1 MSTVPTGIPSAST
14 SDLDERWKTYR
25 DTHEGLYWLREYA
38 NSAGDLN
45 FALSR
50 TNVHLRSLK
59 SDELL
64 PFWYAVMEYAL
75 HECWYLRRTIL
86 SDADDF
92 DLIVGI
98 EQVAARIMLD
108 MWASQPKWMDGSGGR
123 HIGRGYYK
131 SAAELLLERIEFQ
144 WSRLDDRSRKQIISL
159 LDLCIPYYFMIEQ
172 QFLTLLDD
180 ILDSISIRRP
190 LASDED
196 AALPNQLSEL
206 VGIWRSL
213 TTQFGS
219 NMRVKTALSQRCR
232 GLFREI
238 VELNLLDV
246 DIPVVTAFFEALFNL
261 KVPPILGSEPN
272 IWDEIRGHL
281 ASLADDFT
289 RYVQDRDGPSKEY
302 LRNRQ
307 PIVLS
312 YLHGAAQRDYR
323 RFPKEVDISIAEV
336 HSGQKMAG
344 NAIDIDVNPQPG
356 IALVTMERHGLARG
370 SHVIVSIEFPMQ
382 QGREQIV
389 AIGVVRRVWGDTGVA
404 VVLESSRSQVDRTPT
419 DADPIEH
426 EADGIEK
433 WKRYAMLQTQI
444 K

>member
-1 MSTVPTGIPSAST
+1 MSEPGAIPVKRSG
-14 SDLDERWKTYR
+14 TYFAR
-25 DTHEGLYWLREYA
+25 HWR
-38 NSAGDLN
+38 GDLSLPQSFWFSGVTIG
-45 FALSR
+45 FAWL
-50 TNVHLRSLK
+50 
-59 SDELL
+59 
-64 PFWYAVMEYAL
+64 
-75 HECWYLRRTIL
+75 
-86 SDADDF
+86 
-92 DLIVGI
+92 
-98 EQVAARIMLD
+98 VA
-108 MWASQPKWMDGSGGR
+108 
-123 HIGRGYYK
+123 
-131 SAAELLLERIEFQ
+131 FQ
-144 WSRLDDRSRKQIISL
+144 
-159 LDLCIPYYFMIEQ
+159 
-172 QFLTLLDD
+172 
-180 ILDSISIRRP
+180 P
-190 LASDED
+190 LADFFVI
-196 AALPNQLSEL
+196 APWWFFIACIAYYATIVWQL

-370 SHVIVSIEFPMQ
+370 THVIVSIEFPMQ